1 MNQITNSTLKE
12 QIRQRNENEARNQES
27 QIQIQLTNDI
37 NNLTPRKK
45 YEVTGWL
52 IGGAVLAL
60 ITGIAVNDSF
70 AFVAF
75 VAVIGTWFY
84 LNYRVKLYNSNLDAV
99 RARLQDDAANRI
111 RQADRKSVV

>member
-60 ITGIAVNDSF
+60 ITGRGNIP
-70 AFVAF
+70 
-75 VAVIGTWFY
+75 VIISTGV
-84 LNYRVKLYNSNLDAV
+84 LARV
-99 RARLQDDAANRI
+99 RHGI
-111 RQADRKSVV
+111 GWGCDR